1 MSETF
6 EKSFETIIEFHL
18 LENGYLNVPKDG
30 FDLRDR
36 EENYRIAWE
45 KFKRRRL
52 WILDS

>member
-1 MSETF
+1 MNT
-6 EKSFETIIEFHL
+6 
-18 LENGYLNVPKDG
+18 NGHELRDTLTGVKRLITYEPL

-45 KFKRRRL
+45 EFKRRRL